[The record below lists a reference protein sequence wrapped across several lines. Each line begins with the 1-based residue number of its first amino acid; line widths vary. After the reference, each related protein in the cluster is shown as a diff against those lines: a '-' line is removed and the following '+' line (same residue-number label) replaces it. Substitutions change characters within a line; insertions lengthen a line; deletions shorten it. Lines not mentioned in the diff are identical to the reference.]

1 MSDLIPIFKSR
12 LRIVWRKIIRLI
24 ISLNTSL
31 RDGEILSQPPKVFYA
46 GAITGSRGGPRVK
59 VTRLKKHFPQSLLRF
74 NAVYV
79 LSNYSLL
86 DRKDIELLKK
96 SRTPI
101 ILNQNGVYWP
111 GWYGTGWSAKNSP
124 NALIYEN
131 SDYVF
136 WQSNFA
142 REAARNFLAP
152 LDPKGEILYNAV
164 DLYEFFPAS
173 ERSGGNEF
181 TFLVAGNFT
190 LSTFYQVESA
200 LEAFSILKKKSSLR
214 IGLKIAGL
222 TSLLR
227 RKSLEFATELGIAQ
241 HVTLIGKFN
250 QDQAPDLLRSVDA
263 YLALKYM
270 DTCPNLVIE
279 ALACGLPII
288 FSNTGGTKEL
298 VDESCGIGLFVQES
312 WISRPT
318 APESS
323 KIASAMEEIIPK
335 SKDMGWA
342 SRVRAEENFGLTNWY
357 HRHEVVFHNI
367 SSEKRGN
374 G

>member
-1 MSDLIPIFKSR
+1 M
-12 LRIVWRKIIRLI
+12 
-24 ISLNTSL
+24 
-31 RDGEILSQPPKVFYA
+31 QPPKVFYA

-59 VTRLKKHFPQSLLRF
+59 VTRLKRHFPQSIFGF

-79 LSNYSLL
+79 LSNFSLL
-86 DRKDIELLKK
+86 DRNDIALLKK

-101 ILNQNGVYWP
+101 ILNQNGVYWQ
-111 GWYGTGWSAKNSP
+111 GWYGKGWSSKNSP

-142 REAARNFLAP
+142 REAARNFLSP
-152 LDPKGEILYNAV
+152 RDPNGEILYNAV
-164 DLYEFFPAS
+164 DLYEYFPAS
-173 ERSGGNEF
+173 EKLGGNEF
-181 TFLVAGNFT
+181 SFLVAGNFT

-200 LEAFSILKKKSSLR
+200 IEAFAILKKRSSLR

-222 TSLLR
+222 TSSLR
-227 RKSLEFATELGIAQ
+227 RKTLEIATALGVSQ
-241 HVTLIGKFN
+241 HVTLIGRFN
-250 QDQAPDLLRSVDA
+250 QGAAPDLLRSVDA

-279 ALACGLPII
+279 ALACGLPIV

-298 VDESCGIGLFVQES
+298 VDESCGIGLSVQES
-312 WISRPT
+312 WISKPT

-323 KIASAMEEIIPK
+323 QIANAMEEIIPK
-335 SKDMGWA
+335 SKAMGRA
-342 SRVRAEENFGLTNWY
+342 SRIRAEENFDLTNWY
-357 HRHEVVFHNI
+357 HRHEAVFQNF
-367 SSEKRGN
+367 SNEKRGY